1 MDKEIVIHK
10 HTLECFS
17 AIKKME
23 ILPFGTTQMD
33 LNSIT
38 LSEISQ
44 RKTNTVWSH
53 YVCVFGEATHPIQ
66 SQDSNTSFLITQ
78 DGPSESFPR
87 IFLLELEGKSLC
99 ILSDKEL
106 SECWTVHSIS
116 ASWKSWLERKC
127 WYAGWNREREHP
139 DGVKTCDPSLPRPH
153 VHSSLIRWSSKLDPG
168 MQLGEEVRELE
179 QQEPDPQGPEEGILI
194 LFWGQREDIKAGA

>member
-44 RKTNTVWSH
+44 RKTNTV
-53 YVCVFGEATHPIQ
+53 
-66 SQDSNTSFLITQ
+66 
-78 DGPSESFPR
+78 
-87 IFLLELEGKSLC
+87 
-99 ILSDKEL
+99 
-106 SECWTVHSIS
+106 
-116 ASWKSWLERKC
+116 
-127 WYAGWNREREHP
+127 
-139 DGVKTCDPSLPRPH
+139 
-153 VHSSLIRWSSKLDPG
+153 
-168 MQLGEEVRELE
+168 
-179 QQEPDPQGPEEGILI
+179 
-194 LFWGQREDIKAGA
+194 